1 MISKCYTARE
11 VEIQRILKSCTQQS
25 TKVCGGMQSLMQ
37 PVKAFTFSSHMS
49 SKDLKLIQR
58 APDIGDET
66 EPFSDSI

>member
-37 PVKAFTFSSHMS
+37 PVKTFSSHMS

-58 APDIGDET
+58 APDTGDET